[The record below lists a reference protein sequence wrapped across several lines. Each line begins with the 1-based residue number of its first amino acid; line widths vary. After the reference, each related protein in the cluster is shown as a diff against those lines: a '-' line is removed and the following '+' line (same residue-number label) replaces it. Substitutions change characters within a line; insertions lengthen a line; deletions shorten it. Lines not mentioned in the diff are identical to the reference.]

1 MNVKYLKK
9 ITIVFL
15 LIYLFNPAIKN
26 FFLKDDI
33 VFASVSSAY
42 VDSKVEQL
50 RNKFPN
56 GKYWNHLGGAN
67 NDGNG
72 WTNTACTHH
81 RTTGCDFY
89 GSCGCNSFN
98 NAIQCMGFAFKIGN
112 EIFGDNV
119 RNWRQFYDW
128 NSVKKG
134 DYIRINNNYGGHSMI
149 VLAKDEQG
157 VSVVECNIG
166 GNCQIR
172 WDQWYSKSGIMSQLA
187 FFSTSDQIHFD
198 TISPIIS
205 EVKITD
211 HTSEGYTVTC
221 RVTDASGVTKVMF
234 PTWTEANGQDDLMG
248 GNNWENMPGLCG
260 ATNGEYA
267 TFRVHDSDHSYEK
280 GRYNTHIYAWDQY
293 GNRAGPVTLA
303 VDLAI
308 KNEPVAVTYFQGNKY
323 MLMEDAFGWKD
334 AKSKCEKLG
343 GHLVTITSES
353 EQNIVADLLKKGQ
366 RISYAMG
373 MTDENEE
380 GVYKWVTGEKYSFS
394 NWAPSEPNNHNNNEN
409 ASLIYNKSGYGG
421 EQIAYHGSWNDTA
434 ISTITGYIC
443 EIENDK
449 KASATVNWNGH
460 NYTLYEDLLTWD
472 EAQKRC
478 KELGGHLVTITSQE
492 EQDAVIDLQKK
503 GKKENYY
510 IGLSDTSQEGN
521 FQWVT
526 GETTNFSLWESGQP
540 DNWQGNEN
548 YVHLMPDGKWNDVER
563 NQRYGFICEYDG
575 MESSPQIMYQTHTE
589 GFGWL
594 NWVTDGAMSGTTGE
608 GRRVEAV
615 KIQATESNLGV
626 RYRTWVSSRGW
637 TNWSEDGALSG
648 TEGSGL
654 PVEAIDIELMG
665 ADKDK
670 YDLYYKTHTG
680 NFGWLDWAKNGQHA
694 GTLGYG
700 YQIEALEIVLIPKNG
715 TPPGRTDVPLKSQ
728 NYVEPPV
735 ISDIKVTNR
744 SRSGYTVSCKVSS
757 EIGIK
762 KIMFPTWTVTN
773 GQDDLSDNWPS
784 MPEYQ
789 GTTDQNTITFHVNAG
804 DHNNEQGFYSTH
816 IYAWDENGGVTKAF
830 LDPVLVSVAAN
841 KGDLNADGKV
851 DIMDARK
858 AKRAAMKEITLSES
872 EFAAADLNGDGK
884 VDIMEARKIKRA
896 AMKEITLN

>member
-1 MNVKYLKK
+1 MKK
-9 ITIVFL
+9 IVQKSLISILTVSVIFAGILVFPAKIQAATFDDINQPDVFL
-15 LIYLFNPAIKN
+15 KQDPNECTLTAAAMMMRRTAIMYGDTTWRGITQNAIRSAAWSGGLKHNFEFGYISVAKGYLPTGNANIERLIQLLNEHPEGIVLYKNNINAKHAVLLTDYTNGTFYCADPAKAALYGRIRLDQACN
-26 FFLKDDI
+26 RE
-33 VFASVSSAY
+33 VTETNANEYWYVSSPD
-42 VDSKVEQL
+42 VNLTPTD
-50 RNKFPN
+50 
-56 GKYWNHLGGAN
+56 
-67 NDGNG
+67 
-72 WTNTACTHH
+72 
-81 RTTGCDFY
+81 TTPP
-89 GSCGCNSFN
+89 
-98 NAIQCMGFAFKIGN
+98 
-112 EIFGDNV
+112 
-119 RNWRQFYDW
+119 
-128 NSVKKG
+128 
-134 DYIRINNNYGGHSMI
+134 
-149 VLAKDEQG
+149 
-157 VSVVECNIG
+157 
-166 GNCQIR
+166 
-172 WDQWYSKSGIMSQLA
+172 
-187 FFSTSDQIHFD
+187 T
-198 TISPIIS
+198 IS

-211 HTSEGYTVTC
+211 QTSEGYTVTC
-221 RVTDASGVTKVMF
+221 RVTDVSGVIKVMF

-248 GNNWENMPGLCG
+248 GDNWENMPGLCG

-267 TFRVHDSDHSYEK
+267 TFRVHDTDHSYEK
-280 GRYNTHIYAWDQY
+280 GRYNTYIYAWDQY

-334 AKSKCEKLG
+334 AKSKCEELG

-373 MTDENEE
+373 MTDEKEE

-394 NWAPSEPNNHNNNEN
+394 NWAPSEPNNHNDNEN
-409 ASLIYNKSGYGG
+409 ASLIYNQSGYGG

-449 KASATVNWNGH
+449 KASATVNWNDH
-460 NYTLYEDLLTWD
+460 DYELYEDFLTWD

-492 EQDAVIDLQKK
+492 EQDAVIGLQKK

-615 KIQATESNLGV
+615 KIQAAESNLGV

-757 EIGIK
+757 EIGIR
-762 KIMFPTWTVTN
+762 KIMFPTWTVNN
-773 GQDDLSDNWPS
+773 GQDDLSDSWPS
-784 MPEYQ
+784 IPEYQ
-789 GTTDQNTITFHVNAG
+789 GTADQNTITFHVNAR

-830 LDPVLVSVAAN
+830 LDPVLVSEAAN

-896 AMKEITLN
+896 AMKEIELN

>member
-1 MNVKYLKK
+1 MKK
-9 ITIVFL
+9 HIIKIYCLFIVFITL
-15 LIYLFNPAIKN
+15 STFGCFECMGRVEAAEANYLWPVEHSQTIFRGYGWYNKKLHDAQ
-26 FFLKDDI
+26 DI
-33 VFASVSSAY
+33 TGSWPMPIRATKSGVVVKVYGGCSHFSA
-42 VDSKVEQL
+42 L
-50 RNKFPN
+50 C
-56 GKYWNHLGGAN
+56 WH
-67 NDGNG
+67 NDGYGNG
-72 WTNTACTHH
+72 VVINHGDGYYSHYAHMETTCVSVGQRVSQGENIGTMGSTGQSTGRHLHFAIAKTAA
-81 RTTGCDFY
+81 
-89 GSCGCNSFN
+89 SS
-98 NAIQCMGFAFKIGN
+98 GN
-112 EIFGDNV
+112 
-119 RNWRQFYDW
+119 
-128 NSVKKG
+128 
-134 DYIRINNNYGGHSMI
+134 RINNNPGPINYIYTVQPS
-149 VLAKDEQG
+149 
-157 VSVVECNIG
+157 
-166 GNCQIR
+166 
-172 WDQWYSKSGIMSQLA
+172 
-187 FFSTSDQIHFD
+187 D
-198 TISPIIS
+198 TIPPTIS

-267 TFRVHDSDHSYEK
+267 TFRVHDTDHSYEK

-303 VDLAI
+303 VDLTI

-334 AKSKCEKLG
+334 AKSKCEELG

-373 MTDENEE
+373 MTDEKEE

-394 NWAPSEPNNHNNNEN
+394 NWAPNEPSNIGNGED
-409 ASLIYNKSGYGG
+409 ASVIYNKGGYGG
-421 EQIAYHGSWNDTA
+421 PIAYHGSWND
-434 ISTITGYIC
+434 IPMSTITGYIC

-449 KASATVNWNGH
+449 KASATVNWDGH
-460 NYTLYEDLLTWD
+460 SYALYEDLLTWD

-492 EQDAVIDLQKK
+492 EQDAVISLQKK

-540 DNWQGNEN
+540 DNWQRNEN

-594 NWVTDGAMSGTTGE
+594 NWVADGAMSGTNGE

-615 KIQATESNLGV
+615 KIQTAESNLGV

-654 PVEAIDIELMG
+654 PVEAIDIELTG

-670 YDLYYKTHTG
+670 YDLYYKTHNG

-700 YQIEALEIVLIPKNG
+700 YQIEALEIVLIPKKG

-757 EIGIK
+757 EIKIR
-762 KIMFPTWTVTN
+762 KIMFPTWTVNN
-773 GQDDLSDNWPS
+773 GQDDLSDSWPS

-789 GTTDQNTITFHVNAG
+789 GTADQNTITFHVNAR

-816 IYAWDENGGVTKAF
+816 IYAWDENGGVSKAF
-830 LDPVLVSVAAN
+830 LDPVLLSEVAS

-858 AKRAAMKEITLSES
+858 AKRAAMKEITLTES

-896 AMKEITLN
+896 AMKEITL

>member
-1 MNVKYLKK
+1 MKK
-9 ITIVFL
+9 HIIKIYCLFIVFITL
-15 LIYLFNPAIKN
+15 STFGCFDCVGRVEAAEANYLWPVEHSQTIIRGYGWYDRKLHEAQ
-26 FFLKDDI
+26 DI
-33 VFASVSSAY
+33 TGSWPMPIRATKSGVVVKVYGGCSHFSASC
-42 VDSKVEQL
+42 
-50 RNKFPN
+50 
-56 GKYWNHLGGAN
+56 WH
-67 NDGNG
+67 NDGYGNG
-72 WTNTACTHH
+72 VVINHGDGYYSHYAHMETTCVSVGQRVSQGENIGTMGSTGQSTGRHLHFAIAKTAA
-81 RTTGCDFY
+81 
-89 GSCGCNSFN
+89 SS
-98 NAIQCMGFAFKIGN
+98 GN
-112 EIFGDNV
+112 
-119 RNWRQFYDW
+119 
-128 NSVKKG
+128 
-134 DYIRINNNYGGHSMI
+134 RINNNPGAINYI
-149 VLAKDEQG
+149 YTVQP
-157 VSVVECNIG
+157 
-166 GNCQIR
+166 
-172 WDQWYSKSGIMSQLA
+172 
-187 FFSTSDQIHFD
+187 SDP
-198 TISPIIS
+198 TPPTIS

-211 HTSEGYTVTC
+211 HTSEGYTLTC

-248 GNNWENMPGLCG
+248 GNNWENMSGLCG

-334 AKSKCEKLG
+334 AKSKCEELG

-394 NWAPSEPNNHNNNEN
+394 NWAPNEPSNIGNGED
-409 ASLIYNKSGYGG
+409 ASVIYNKGGYGG
-421 EQIAYHGSWNDTA
+421 PIAYHGSWND
-434 ISTITGYIC
+434 IPMSTITGYIC

-449 KASATVNWNGH
+449 KASATVNWNDH
-460 NYTLYEDLLTWD
+460 DYALYEDLLTWD

-492 EQDAVIDLQKK
+492 EQDAVISLQKK

-615 KIQATESNLGV
+615 KIQAAESNLGV

-757 EIGIK
+757 KIGIR
-762 KIMFPTWTVTN
+762 KIMFPTWTVNN
-773 GQDDLSDNWPS
+773 GQDDLSDSWPS

-789 GTTDQNTITFHVNAG
+789 GTADQNTITFHVNAG

-830 LDPVLVSVAAN
+830 LDPVLVSEAAN

-884 VDIMEARKIKRA
+884 VDIMEARRIKRA
-896 AMKEITLN
+896 AMKEIEL